1 MEHGQTERLMQE
13 HAEMM
18 ARHRMMTRW
27 VHFANLVL
35 GVWLMTSPFTFG
47 YVDPASFGPDV
58 ARVTAERGLA
68 DPVSRAGW
76 LALSDIVSGLLVVV
90 FASLAL
96 SRRHAWA
103 QWANVVMGLWLLFA
117 PLVLWAPGAAAYAN
131 DTLVGALI
139 IAFAILVPMMPGMSM
154 QAMAMGPDIPPGWD
168 YTPSSWVQRL
178 PIIALALVG
187 FFIARYLSAYQ
198 LGHLRGAWDPFFG
211 PGTARIITSDVS
223 RAWPIAD
230 AGLGAVS
237 YLLEALSGLMGS
249 KRRWRTMP
257 WMVALFGVM
266 VVPLGAVSIFFIIIQ
281 PVLIGTWCTLCLL
294 AAVAMVIMIPYSL
307 DELVAMGQFLV
318 QVRRERKPFW
328 RAFFQG
334 DVVGSGK
341 EEPQSQ
347 LDLPPRAL
355 LREMF
360 LGGVNFP
367 WTLLLATAIGV
378 ALMFT
383 RLLFGTEGAMA
394 DNDHLVGSLVVT
406 VSVMA
411 MAEVGRALRFAN
423 VAFGAW
429 LIAAPFVLA
438 GANGAATTA
447 SIAAGIVL
455 IWLSLPRGPVRN
467 RYGNW
472 DRFIV

>member
-1 MEHGQTERLMQE
+1 MEQGQTERLMQE
-13 HAEMM
+13 HAGMM
-18 ARHRMMTRW
+18 ARHRAMTRW
-27 VHFANLVL
+27 VHFANMAL
-35 GVWLMTSPFTFG
+35 GVWLMTSPVTFG
-47 YVDPASFGPDV
+47 YADPASFGPDI
-58 ARVTAERGLA
+58 ARVTAERGLP
-68 DPVSRAGW
+68 DPILRATL
-76 LALSDIVSGLLVVV
+76 LAWSDVISGALVVV

-103 QWANVVMGLWLLFA
+103 QWANVVVGLWLLFA
-117 PLVLWAPGAAAYAN
+117 PLVFWAPSAAAYAN

-154 QAMAMGPDIPPGWD
+154 QAMAMGPDIPPAWG

-178 PIIALALVG
+178 PIIVLALVG

-211 PGTARIITSDVS
+211 GGTARIITSDVS

-257 WMVALFGVM
+257 WMVALFGIM
-266 VVPLGAVSIFFIIIQ
+266 VVPLGAISIFFIVIQ
-281 PVLIGTWCTLCLL
+281 PVMIGTWCTLCLL
-294 AAVAMVIMIPYSL
+294 AALAMVIMIPYSL
-307 DELVAMGQFLV
+307 DELVAMGQFLL
-318 QVRRERKPFW
+318 QARRERKPFW

-334 DVVGSGK
+334 EVIGGGK
-341 EEPQSQ
+341 EESTSQ

-383 RLLFGTEGAMA
+383 RLLFGTDGAMA
-394 DNDHLVGSLVVT
+394 NSDHLVGALVVT
-406 VSVMA
+406 FTVMA
-411 MAEVGRALRFAN
+411 MAEVGRALRFIN
-423 VAFGAW
+423 IGFGAW
-429 LIAAPFVLA
+429 LIAAPFVLE
-438 GANGAATTA
+438 GANGMATSA
-447 SIAAGIVL
+447 SIVAGVAL
-455 IWLSLPRGPVRN
+455 ILLALPRGPVRN
-467 RYGNW
+467 RYGSW
-472 DRFIV
+472 DRFII